1 MYEKILKDLKEEFGK
16 QRILSTSDIAPYI
29 SKSPAAQYQLMKRK
43 GFPFPIKK
51 VGGLYQISIYDFA
64 RWLAGETVEP
74 QKAAPVPEIVA
85 TKKKAVQ
92 HRGVSLGK
100 SLFASFATNIEG
112 LQLQVD
118 FLSDLYRE
126 LEIIELGRDTPK
138 DLGGRIPPIF

>member
-1 MYEKILKDLKEEFGK
+1 MYEEILKDLKTEFGK

-29 SKSPAAQYQLMKRK
+29 RKSPAAQYQLRKRK

-64 RWLAGETVEP
+64 RWLADETVEP
-74 QKAAPVPEIVA
+74 QKAAPVPEIS

-100 SLFASFATNIEG
+100 SLFASFAANIEG

-118 FLSDLYRE
+118 FLNNLYRE
-126 LEIIELGRDTPK
+126 LETIELDKLTPK
-138 DLGGRIPPIF
+138 NLGGKTHPPI